1 MGTGTTNYSN
11 FERNDSSNSVDLYLK
26 EIKGGVSKT
35 SYWVKNV
42 RKNEVSFSRFSS
54 GRSSIV
60 VVNNTTTTVI
70 RQMTKREWEGTE
82 EDGVEPIKIGEDEGT
97 QQLKTE
103 TWPRK
108 KTKFYKNI
116 KEIAVLCVCE
126 NNGGMMEPSSS

>member
-103 TWPRK
+103 T
-108 KTKFYKNI
+108 
-116 KEIAVLCVCE
+116 
-126 NNGGMMEPSSS
+126 